1 MIKAINYFLNSR
13 NKFYDSKKIR
23 TKKTPISY
31 DIGAFL
37 HTATLTCIT
46 VHYSYGVNITIAC
59 TFFI

>member
-1 MIKAINYFLNSR
+1 MNPR